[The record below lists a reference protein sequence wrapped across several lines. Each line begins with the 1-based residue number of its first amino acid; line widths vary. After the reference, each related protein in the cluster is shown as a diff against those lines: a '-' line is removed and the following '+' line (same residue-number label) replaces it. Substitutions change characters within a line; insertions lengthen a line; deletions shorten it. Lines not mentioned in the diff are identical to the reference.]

1 MENQSQNQIFRQK
14 SLDQIS
20 SPEQLHDYLH
30 VTNPTVWLILA
41 AVALLLI
48 GAVIWSSVASVDSF
62 ASATAT
68 VKGGTMTIRVDDTDL
83 AKNIESGM
91 KVLVGDGSTKV
102 ASVRHDSNGTMF
114 AVAQTTLDDGTYD
127 AKIVLRKTQ
136 VLSLLFN

>member
-102 ASVRHDSNGTMF
+102 ASVGHDSNGTMF

>member
-102 ASVRHDSNGTMF
+102 TSVGHDSNGTMF

>member
-1 MENQSQNQIFRQK
+1 MDNQSQNQIFRQK

-102 ASVRHDSNGTMF
+102 ASVGHDSNGTMF